1 MAASLSTLVAR
12 ITASTP
18 ATIATA
24 FGGGVTAA
32 DITDL
37 QKLLTVLALR
47 PDITYPPMSL
57 GSCGLLPQ

>member
-1 MAASLSTLVAR
+1 MAATLSTLVTR

-37 QKLLTVLALR
+37 QKLLTVMALR
-47 PDITYPPMSL
+47 PGDTLPLMAL
-57 GSCGLLPQ
+57 GQCGLLPQ